1 MWDIKTKAT
10 STPDIAVDIFHL
22 NHVGY
27 KGFSG
32 VGRFWGA
39 SRTFI

>member
-1 MWDIKTKAT
+1 MWDIKKDELWYI
-10 STPDIAVDIFHL
+10 PLIGYFHL

-27 KGFSG
+27 KEFLD

-39 SRTFI
+39 SPFI